1 MRNEF
6 EKLLKVNR
14 GLLLRTMLKS
24 LLSGYRTKPEISNV
38 EESEWQRIFECLDID
53 LAAIRD
59 NSVREV
65 LGIEEE
71 DFDEDIEK
79 FGVIDDNID

>member
-1 MRNEF
+1 MLFRS
-6 EKLLKVNR
+6 
-14 GLLLRTMLKS
+14 TMLKS
-24 LLSGYRTKPEISNV
+24 LLSGYRIKPGISNV
-38 EESEWQRIFECLDID
+38 EESEWQKIFECLDID

-65 LGIEEE
+65 LGIAEENSKKSEE
-71 DFDEDIEK
+71 DFDEDIER

>member
-1 MRNEF
+1 
-6 EKLLKVNR
+6 LLI
-14 GLLLRTMLKS
+14 RTILKS
-24 LLSGYRTKPEISNV
+24 LLSGYRAKPGISNV

-65 LGIEEE
+65 LGIAEEISKKPEE